1 MKKTYL
7 SPLTETIHMVERS
20 QIMKISG
27 QETTTVA
34 GSTDPNSNN
43 QGPNIDDEGGNGEM
57 ARRRFN
63 LWDDTEW

>member
-7 SPLTETIHMVERS
+7 SPLMETIQMVERS

-27 QETTTVA
+27 QEITTVA

-43 QGPNIDDEGGNGEM
+43 QGPNIDYEGGDGEM

-63 LWDDTEW
+63 LWDDTDW

>member
-7 SPLTETIHMVERS
+7 SPLMETIHMVERS

-34 GSTDPNSNN
+34 EGTDPNSNN
-43 QGPNIDDEGGNGEM
+43 QGPNLDNVGGDGEM